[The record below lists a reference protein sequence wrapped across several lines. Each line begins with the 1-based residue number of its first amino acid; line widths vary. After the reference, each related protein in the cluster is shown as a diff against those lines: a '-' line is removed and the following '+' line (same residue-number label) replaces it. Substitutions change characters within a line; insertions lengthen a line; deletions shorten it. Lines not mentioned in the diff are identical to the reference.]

1 MAMLFDRCKDSVT
14 SVVRGKKK
22 RMEKANAFLDPW
34 RTAKKT
40 PPTMEK
46 IMAGEGIADDTG
58 FQRIAMQRDRW
69 VAAKHAQQQA
79 KALRTQADTVP
90 ADAPL
95 MERLVVFAKLHPIAT
110 AAVAVLAVMVGPR
123 KLMRYGGLAL
133 PLISKLKR

>member
-1 MAMLFDRCKDSVT
+1 LATT
-14 SVVRGKKK
+14 SATAVPTYAEAPLVISAVAALEQDVRWQQASEAERVVLK
-22 RMEKANAFLDPW
+22 
-34 RTAKKT
+34 
-40 PPTMEK
+40 
-46 IMAGEGIADDTG
+46 
-58 FQRIAMQRDRW
+58 RIAMQRDRW

-110 AAVAVLAVMVGPR
+110 AAVAGLAVMVGPR

>member
-1 MAMLFDRCKDSVT
+1 VNNLATT
-14 SVVRGKKK
+14 SATAVPTHAEAPLVISAVAALEQDVRWHQASEAERVVLK
-22 RMEKANAFLDPW
+22 
-34 RTAKKT
+34 
-40 PPTMEK
+40 
-46 IMAGEGIADDTG
+46 
-58 FQRIAMQRDRW
+58 RIAMQRDRW

-110 AAVAVLAVMVGPR
+110 AAVAGLAVMVGPR

>member
-1 MAMLFDRCKDSVT
+1 MSNLATT
-14 SVVRGKKK
+14 SAAAVPTHAEAPLVISAVAALEQDVRWQQASEAERVVLK
-22 RMEKANAFLDPW
+22 
-34 RTAKKT
+34 
-40 PPTMEK
+40 
-46 IMAGEGIADDTG
+46 
-58 FQRIAMQRDRW
+58 RIAMQRDRW

-110 AAVAVLAVMVGPR
+110 AAVAGLAVMVGPR